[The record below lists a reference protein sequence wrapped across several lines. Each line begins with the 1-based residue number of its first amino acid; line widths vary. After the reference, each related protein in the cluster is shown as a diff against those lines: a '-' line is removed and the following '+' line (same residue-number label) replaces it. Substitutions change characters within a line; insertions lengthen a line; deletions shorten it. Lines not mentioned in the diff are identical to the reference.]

1 MSDVRRVYVEKKKP
15 YAVSARKQLEE
26 IRTFLGIEG
35 IEDLRLLIRYDVE
48 NIRDD
53 VFETAC
59 RCVFSE
65 PPVDDLYRE
74 SFEVPEGARVFSVE
88 SLPGQFD
95 QRADSAVQCIQLL
108 NPDSHVIIKT
118 AQTYVLTGNISDEE
132 FNRIK
137 SDLINPVDSRETGMD
152 KPETLVTD
160 YPMAPDVR
168 VFDGFIEMSESDLKE
183 LYASLGL
190 AMTFEDFKLIQDYFS
205 GRFDG
210 TVHRDPTMTEI
221 RVLDTYWSDHCRH
234 TTFATELKNVT
245 FEDGYYRVPLETS
258 FQSYQDTR
266 AEMYENRPDKYPCLM
281 DLAIIGVKKLKA
293 DGKLTDQEE
302 SDENNACSVVIPV
315 EVDYGEGPVHEEWL
329 MFFKN
334 ETHNHPTEIEPFG
347 GAATCLGGAIR
358 DPLSGRGY
366 VYQAMRVTG
375 AADPTVPVSETLEGK
390 LPQKK
395 LCTGAAQGYSSYG
408 NQIGLATGSVTEI
421 YHPNYVAKRMEIG
434 AVMGA
439 ARRSDVIRENSD
451 PGDIII
457 LLGGRTGRDGCG
469 GATGSSKKHTEKSL
483 ESCGAEV
490 QKGNAP
496 TERKLQRLFRRP
508 EVSHLIKKCND
519 FGAGGVSVAIGELAD
534 GLDVNL
540 DLVPKKYEGLDGTEL
555 AISESQERMAVV
567 VAPKD
572 KEEFLRYAAEE
583 NLEATPV
590 AVVTEKPN
598 LVLNWRGKAIVD
610 ISRAFLDTNGAH
622 QETDVMVEAPSEK
635 DNYLY
640 QIASEKAAAV
650 VDALEDGA
658 SDGQAFA
665 TAFIS
670 ELGDLNVCS
679 QKGLVERFDSSI
691 GAGTVTMP
699 YGGQYQLTQT
709 QSMVAKLPVL
719 GGKTDTVTMMS
730 YGFDPYLSSWS
741 PYHGAIYAVTES
753 IAKIIASGGSFEKL
767 HFTFQEFFRRM
778 SMDPKRWS
786 QPFAALLGAY
796 DAQIGYGIASI
807 GGKDSMSG
815 TYEDK
820 GHDIDVPPTLVS
832 FAVDVADVNEVVTPE
847 LKTPGDLLVR
857 FPIEKDEYDIPIYD
871 RVIELYEKITG
882 LLRSG
887 VAVAGYAL
895 DCYGVAA
902 AAARMAFGNHLGVK
916 FNDELPVRSFYDNGM
931 GDILLEIRA
940 EDVETL
946 EDLDDVDYE
955 IVGTVTDGKSGFEY
969 GGVSVGLEDAL
980 KAWKAPLESVFPT
993 VAVKGSEKVE
1003 SPLYHAES
1011 VHICSHKIG
1020 QPTVFIPVFP
1030 GTNCEYDSAAAFEK
1044 AGARA
1049 EIRVFRNITPEGI
1062 RESVE
1067 EFGKAIS
1074 QAQMIM
1080 FPGGFSAGDEPDG
1093 SAKFFATSFRNEKI
1107 GEQITDLLNN
1117 RDGLV
1122 LGICN
1127 GFQALIKLGLVPNGA
1142 LTGQKEDSPTL
1153 TFNTIGRHISK
1164 EAYIRVVSNKS
1175 PWLQEAELGGVY
1187 VNPASHGEGRFVA
1200 PKEWLDRLFANGQ
1213 VATQYC
1219 DPAGNVS
1226 MDEEWNINGS
1236 YCAVEG
1242 ITSPDG
1248 RVLGKMCHSER
1259 IGDHVAMNITGEQN
1273 LRIFESGVKYF
1284 S

>member
-1 MSDVRRVYVEKKKP
+1 
-15 YAVSARKQLEE
+15 
-26 IRTFLGIEG
+26 
-35 IEDLRLLIRYDVE
+35 
-48 NIRDD
+48 
-53 VFETAC
+53 
-59 RCVFSE
+59 
-65 PPVDDLYRE
+65 
-74 SFEVPEGARVFSVE
+74 
-88 SLPGQFD
+88 
-95 QRADSAVQCIQLL
+95 
-108 NPDSHVIIKT
+108 
-118 AQTYVLTGNISDEE
+118 
-132 FNRIK
+132 
-137 SDLINPVDSRETGMD
+137 
-152 KPETLVTD
+152 
-160 YPMAPDVR
+160 
-168 VFDGFIEMSESDLKE
+168 
-183 LYASLGL
+183 
-190 AMTFEDFKLIQDYFS
+190 
-205 GRFDG
+205 
-210 TVHRDPTMTEI
+210 
-221 RVLDTYWSDHCRH
+221 
-234 TTFATELKNVT
+234 
-245 FEDGYYRVPLETS
+245 
-258 FQSYQDTR
+258 
-266 AEMYENRPDKYPCLM
+266 
-281 DLAIIGVKKLKA
+281 
-293 DGKLTDQEE
+293 
-302 SDENNACSVVIPV
+302 
-315 EVDYGEGPVHEEWL
+315 
-329 MFFKN
+329 
-334 ETHNHPTEIEPFG
+334 
-347 GAATCLGGAIR
+347 
-358 DPLSGRGY
+358 
-366 VYQAMRVTG
+366 
-375 AADPTVPVSETLEGK
+375 
-390 LPQKK
+390 
-395 LCTGAAQGYSSYG
+395 
-408 NQIGLATGSVTEI
+408 
-421 YHPNYVAKRMEIG
+421 
-434 AVMGA
+434 
-439 ARRSDVIRENSD
+439 
-451 PGDIII
+451 
-457 LLGGRTGRDGCG
+457 
-469 GATGSSKKHTEKSL
+469 
-483 ESCGAEV
+483 
-490 QKGNAP
+490 
-496 TERKLQRLFRRP
+496 
-508 EVSHLIKKCND
+508 
-519 FGAGGVSVAIGELAD
+519 
-534 GLDVNL
+534 
-540 DLVPKKYEGLDGTEL
+540 
-555 AISESQERMAVV
+555 
-567 VAPKD
+567 
-572 KEEFLRYAAEE
+572 
-583 NLEATPV
+583 
-590 AVVTEKPN
+590 
-598 LVLNWRGKAIVD
+598 
-610 ISRAFLDTNGAH
+610 
-622 QETDVMVEAPSEK
+622 
-635 DNYLY
+635 
-640 QIASEKAAAV
+640 
-650 VDALEDGA
+650 
-658 SDGQAFA
+658 
-665 TAFIS
+665 
-670 ELGDLNVCS
+670 
-679 QKGLVERFDSSI
+679 
-691 GAGTVTMP
+691 
-699 YGGQYQLTQT
+699 
-709 QSMVAKLPVL
+709 
-719 GGKTDTVTMMS
+719 
-730 YGFDPYLSSWS
+730 
-741 PYHGAIYAVTES
+741 
-753 IAKIIASGGSFEKL
+753 
-767 HFTFQEFFRRM
+767 
-778 SMDPKRWS
+778 MDPKRWS

-940 EDVETL
+940 EDAETL

-955 IVGTVTDGKSGFEY
+955 IVGIVTDGKAGFAY
-969 GGVSVGLEDAL
+969 GGVSVSLEDAL

-993 VAVKGSEKVE
+993 VAVKGSEPVE

>member
-1 MSDVRRVYVEKKKP
+1 MSDVRRVYVEKKPP
-15 YAVSARKQLEE
+15 YAVQARHTLEE
-26 IRTFLGIEG
+26 IRDFLGIRG
-35 IEDLRLLIRYDVE
+35 IEELRILIRYDVE

-65 PPVDDLYRE
+65 PPVDDLYPE
-74 SFEVPEGARVFSVE
+74 EFPAPEGSVVFSVE
-88 SLPGQFD
+88 ALPGQFD

-108 NPDSHVIIKT
+108 NPDSNVLIKT
-118 AQTYVLTGNISDEE
+118 AQTYVLTGTITEE
-132 FNRIK
+132 ELSRIK
-137 SDLINPVDSRETGMD
+137 SNLINPVDSRENND
-152 KPETLVTD
+152 PKPETLAAEYEAAPEVTI
-160 YPMAPDVR
+160 
-168 VFDGFIEMSESDLKE
+168 FEGFIEMKENQLRE
-183 LYASLGL
+183 LYGSLGL
-190 AMTFEDFKLIQDYFS
+190 AMTFADFKLIQDYFS
-205 GRFDG
+205 GRFDNA
-210 TVHRDPTMTEI
+210 VHRDPTMTEI

-234 TTFATELKNVT
+234 TTFSTELRDIA
-245 FEDGYYRVPLETS
+245 FEDGYYRVPMETT

-266 AEMYENRPDKYPCLM
+266 EEMYADRPEKYPCLM

-293 DGKLTDQEE
+293 EGKLTDQEE

-315 EVDYGEGPVHEEWL
+315 KVDYGQGPVEEEWL

-375 AADPTVPVSETLEGK
+375 AADPTVPVAQTLEGK

-408 NQIGLATGSVTEI
+408 NQIGLATGEVKEI
-421 YHPNYVAKRMEIG
+421 YHPGYVAKRMEIG

-519 FGAGGVSVAIGELAD
+519 FGAGGVSVAIGELAA

-590 AVVTEKPN
+590 AVVTEKPH

-622 QETDVMVEAPSEK
+622 QATDVTVEMPDPDE
-635 DNYLY
+635 NYLKK
-640 QIASEKAAAV
+640 IAAGAV
-650 VDALEDGA
+650 RSVLEEEPENSADGA
-658 SDGQAFA
+658 VFAKAFLPL
-665 TAFIS
+665 
-670 ELGDLNVCS
+670 LGDLNVCS

-699 YGGQYQLTQT
+699 YGGQYQLTET
-709 QSMVAKLPVL
+709 QAMTAKLPVL

-741 PYHGAIYAVTES
+741 PYHGAIYAVTQS
-753 IAKIIASGGSFEKL
+753 IAKIIAGGGTYDRL

-778 SMDPKRWS
+778 SMEPTRWS

-820 GHDIDVPPTLVS
+820 GKDIDVPPTLVS
-832 FAVDVADVNEVVTPE
+832 FAVDVAKGEEIVTPE
-847 LKTPGDLLVR
+847 LKQAGDVLVR
-857 FPIEKDEYDIPIYD
+857 FYIEKDEFDIPVYD
-871 RVIELYEKITG
+871 SVIALYHKVTE

-887 VAVAGYAL
+887 TAVSAYAL
-895 DCYGVAA
+895 DSYGVAA
-902 AAARMAFGNHLGVK
+902 AAAKMAFGNQLGVR
-916 FNDELPVRSFYDNGM
+916 FNEELPVRSYYDNGL
-931 GDILLEIRA
+931 GDLLLEIPA
-940 EDVETL
+940 EEVPAL
-946 EDLDDVDYE
+946 ENLEDVDYE
-955 IVGTVTDGKSGFEY
+955 IVGTVLGRGDGFEY
-969 GGVSVGLEDAL
+969 GDSRISMEEAL
-980 KAWKAPLESVFPT
+980 SAWKKPLESVFPT
-993 VAVKGSEKVE
+993 VAVKEKTPVE
-1003 SPLYHAES
+1003 SPLFKAES
-1011 VHICSHKIG
+1011 VYVCGHKLG

-1030 GTNCEYDSAAAFEK
+1030 GTNCEYDAAAAFEK

-1049 EIRVFRNITPEGI
+1049 SVCVFRNITPTGI
-1062 RESVE
+1062 RDSVE
-1067 EFGKAIS
+1067 EFGKAIEG
-1074 QAQMIM
+1074 AQMIM

-1093 SAKFFATSFRNEKI
+1093 SAKFFATSFRNERI
-1107 GEQITDLLNN
+1107 REAIADLLNK

-1142 LTGQKEDSPTL
+1142 LTGQDEKAPTL

-1164 EAYIRVVSNKS
+1164 EAYIKVVSNKS

-1200 PKEWLDRLFANGQ
+1200 PKEWLEKLFANGQ

-1236 YCAVEG
+1236 YMAIEG

-1248 RVLGKMCHSER
+1248 RVFGKMCHSER
-1259 IGDHVAMNITGEQN
+1259 IGEHVAVNIIGEQD
-1273 LRIFESGVKYF
+1273 LRIFESGVNYF
-1284 S
+1284 R

>member
-1 MSDVRRVYVEKKKP
+1 M
-15 YAVSARKQLEE
+15 
-26 IRTFLGIEG
+26 
-35 IEDLRLLIRYDVE
+35 
-48 NIRDD
+48 
-53 VFETAC
+53 
-59 RCVFSE
+59 
-65 PPVDDLYRE
+65 
-74 SFEVPEGARVFSVE
+74 
-88 SLPGQFD
+88 
-95 QRADSAVQCIQLL
+95 
-108 NPDSHVIIKT
+108 
-118 AQTYVLTGNISDEE
+118 
-132 FNRIK
+132 
-137 SDLINPVDSRETGMD
+137 
-152 KPETLVTD
+152 
-160 YPMAPDVR
+160 
-168 VFDGFIEMSESDLKE
+168 
-183 LYASLGL
+183 
-190 AMTFEDFKLIQDYFS
+190 
-205 GRFDG
+205 
-210 TVHRDPTMTEI
+210 
-221 RVLDTYWSDHCRH
+221 
-234 TTFATELKNVT
+234 
-245 FEDGYYRVPLETS
+245 
-258 FQSYQDTR
+258 
-266 AEMYENRPDKYPCLM
+266 
-281 DLAIIGVKKLKA
+281 
-293 DGKLTDQEE
+293 
-302 SDENNACSVVIPV
+302 
-315 EVDYGEGPVHEEWL
+315 
-329 MFFKN
+329 
-334 ETHNHPTEIEPFG
+334 
-347 GAATCLGGAIR
+347 
-358 DPLSGRGY
+358 
-366 VYQAMRVTG
+366 
-375 AADPTVPVSETLEGK
+375 
-390 LPQKK
+390 
-395 LCTGAAQGYSSYG
+395 
-408 NQIGLATGSVTEI
+408 
-421 YHPNYVAKRMEIG
+421 
-434 AVMGA
+434 
-439 ARRSDVIRENSD
+439 
-451 PGDIII
+451 
-457 LLGGRTGRDGCG
+457 
-469 GATGSSKKHTEKSL
+469 
-483 ESCGAEV
+483 
-490 QKGNAP
+490 
-496 TERKLQRLFRRP
+496 
-508 EVSHLIKKCND
+508 
-519 FGAGGVSVAIGELAD
+519 
-534 GLDVNL
+534 
-540 DLVPKKYEGLDGTEL
+540 
-555 AISESQERMAVV
+555 
-567 VAPKD
+567 
-572 KEEFLRYAAEE
+572 
-583 NLEATPV
+583 
-590 AVVTEKPN
+590 
-598 LVLNWRGKAIVD
+598 
-610 ISRAFLDTNGAH
+610 
-622 QETDVMVEAPSEK
+622 
-635 DNYLY
+635 
-640 QIASEKAAAV
+640 
-650 VDALEDGA
+650 DALEDGA

-665 TAFIS
+665 TAFVS

-857 FPIEKDEYDIPIYD
+857 FPIEKDEYDIPVYD

-940 EDVETL
+940 EDAETL

-955 IVGTVTDGKSGFEY
+955 IVGTVTDGKAGFEY

-993 VAVKGSEKVE
+993 VAVKGSEPVE